1 MPLAGAP
8 GIQPQVEI
16 SPNLS
21 LNPAS
26 RYVGRGFYAITSRRT
41 GGKKITFRLLKGKSM
56 KEKLAGGSA
65 LVSALTY
72 VFC

>member
-1 MPLAGAP
+1 MWGGVFMLSQAAG
-8 GIQPQVEI
+8 QVE
-16 SPNLS
+16 
-21 LNPAS
+21 
-26 RYVGRGFYAITSRRT
+26 
-41 GGKKITFRLLKGKSM
+41 KITFRLLKGKSM